1 MVDSGFM
8 IDEGSV
14 SPINHTVFELQPL
27 ANNIGGLLEE
37 HHRAN
42 LFHHG
47 SQQATSQRQ
56 TLTPCTFAYV
66 AVESWLQVHL
76 EDVKRVGRSVLSSPR
91 CAEQSLES
99 GSSDGMLEDESA
111 GDEDSGESDDD
122 EWDPSLATPAVA
134 GRRRTR
140 SGSGRRS
147 RHSVSANT
155 EILFL
160 NLFPC
165 TESP

>member
-1 MVDSGFM
+1 M
-8 IDEGSV
+8 
-14 SPINHTVFELQPL
+14 
-27 ANNIGGLLEE
+27 A
-37 HHRAN
+37 
-42 LFHHG
+42 
-47 SQQATSQRQ
+47 
-56 TLTPCTFAYV
+56 
-66 AVESWLQVHL
+66 SW
-76 EDVKRVGRSVLSSPR
+76 EKCFSSPR

-99 GSSDGMLEDESA
+99 SSSDDMLEDESA

-147 RHSVSANT
+147 RHSVSANA

-160 NLFPC
+160 YLFPY
-165 TESP
+165 TKSPQYGGVKPKCLRNSSYIGALSALLQGRLGSGVDVGLHI